1 MQTGGQERHTLGLSR
16 DELSHP
22 TVCPRVLLSNLEQLG
37 NKKDNIFQI
46 EAKGKVPFP
55 NTRAVVPIEI

>member
-22 TVCPRVLLSNLEQLG
+22 TVCPPVLLSNLEQLG